1 MSEKRDYYD
10 VLGVSKSSTEAEIKK
25 AYRKLAMQYHPDKNP
40 DNPEAEAMFKD
51 ASEAYSVLSDDE
63 KKQRYDQFGHAGLN
77 GQGFSSA
84 EDIFSNFSDIF
95 GGGGDIFSQF
105 FGGGGGGGGRQ
116 QVRRGEDLQYR
127 LRIDFLDAV
136 KGVKKEIKIPRAAGC
151 GDCHGS
157 GAAKGSKPKTCDMC
171 NGMGHVFQ
179 QQMFLRVRS
188 TCPKCRGQGK
198 MVSNPCKTCEGEGR
212 VRKDDIVTVNIP
224 AGVDN
229 GSRLRVTGKGN
240 EGKQG
245 APAGDLYVITLVSE
259 HEHFERHET
268 DILSEEPVSYA
279 QACLGTKID
288 VQTAYGNEELEI
300 PAGTPSGK
308 VFTLK
313 GKGVP
318 FLGRRYGQGDHHVQ
332 VFVKV
337 PTKMVKEEAELIRKL
352 AELKGEKVDDGGFFS
367 KIFGS

>member
-1 MSEKRDYYD
+1 MSEKKDYYD

-25 AYRKLAMQYHPDKNP
+25 AYRKLAMKYHPDKNP

-51 ASEAYSVLSDDE
+51 ASEAYSVLSDAE

-105 FGGGGGGGGRQ
+105 FGGGGGGGRQ

-151 GDCHGS
+151 DDCHGS

-212 VRKDDIVTVNIP
+212 VRKDDT
-224 AGVDN
+224 
-229 GSRLRVTGKGN
+229 VTGKGN

-352 AELKGEKVDDGGFFS
+352 AELNGEKVNDGTFFS